1 MFVPELPRVFWA
13 ARLCVPPCDGQG
25 TDLISLIH
33 PPDLCRASHSE
44 LLRSVLVVD
53 TNKPAVKPRLSW
65 CAQAVSRGWCVEWS

>member
-1 MFVPELPRVFWA
+1 MPELPRVFWA
-13 ARLCVPPCDGQG
+13 ARLCVPPCDGQC
-25 TDLISLIH
+25 TDPSLTQSI
-33 PPDLCRASHSE
+33 PSTVCRASHSE